1 MVLIIL
7 QDTQKLLSIVLSYS
21 PIVSEIER
29 TCALNSSRLF
39 LYLYQMLIEI
49 PFFKKKSIYL
59 PHWCDCFYVI
69 ADCLDPIRRIY
80 YTNIELGDVYEGPAT
95 IPSPGYRSVILYL
108 FKDLMRRGM
117 RSHII
122 SVFISLSNF
131 LSYFILRSFGTVLS
145 ILFISC

>member
-21 PIVSEIER
+21 LIVSEIER

-69 ADCLDPIRRIY
+69 ADCLDPIRRVY

-95 IPSPGYRSVILYL
+95 L
-108 FKDLMRRGM
+108 FNDLTRRGM
-117 RSHII
+117 RSRII
-122 SVFISLSNF
+122 SLFISLPNF
-131 LSYFILRSFGTVLS
+131 SSYFISRSFSTVLS

>member
-1 MVLIIL
+1 MLISRTAPSPSHFRVFWGVVLIIF

-21 PIVSEIER
+21 FIVSEIER

-49 PFFKKKSIYL
+49 PFLKKKSIYL

-69 ADCLDPIRRIY
+69 ADCLDPIRRVY

-95 IPSPGYRSVILYL
+95 IPSPGYRS
-108 FKDLMRRGM
+108 
-117 RSHII
+117 HC
-122 SVFISLSNF
+122 ISLK
-131 LSYFILRSFGTVLS
+131 I
-145 ILFISC
+145 